1 MKEYYEEKP
10 EGYYAGNRP
19 ELLKLI
25 PPGTKTLLDVGC
37 GEGGLGLAATINS
50 FAIIDAVNA
59 KLLPHEQFNPFGW
72 YPQKTFRLHREYRR
86 LYPQGGLLRRE
97 GFLAAAML
105 FCIVVVAW
113 LLGLLPRGSAD
124 SAL

>member
-1 MKEYYEEKP
+1 MT
-10 EGYYAGNRP
+10 AR
-19 ELLKLI
+19 LAVAF
-25 PPGTKTLLDVGC
+25 TLLLCVSGF
-37 GEGGLGLAATINS
+37 GLAATINS

-59 KLLPHEQFNPFGW
+59 KLSPDEQFNPIGW

-105 FCIVVVAW
+105 FCLVVVAW
-113 LLGLLPRGSAD
+113 LLGFGFLATAWIGGLGTLILWLIYFQKRPTT
-124 SAL
+124 